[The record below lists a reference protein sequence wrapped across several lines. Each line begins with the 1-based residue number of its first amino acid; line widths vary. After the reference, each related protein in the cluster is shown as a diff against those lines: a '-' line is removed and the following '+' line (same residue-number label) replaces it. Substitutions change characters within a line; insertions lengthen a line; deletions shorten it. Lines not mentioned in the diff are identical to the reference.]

1 MRSPSG
7 ALASASLAAA
17 ARGIAVDLEQAFG
30 RVVPVAMRGRV
41 SKAVGLVIEAT
52 GIQAHVGELCELVT
66 PGEPPLL
73 AEVVGFQ
80 HNTAILTPLGATS
93 GLSALTEV
101 VPTGRGH
108 ACPVGPALLGRVL
121 DAFGRPLDDRGPLG
135 PHALAPVHREPVAPL
150 ARRPIERPL
159 PTGIR
164 AIDGLLTLGVGQR
177 LGVFAPPGVGK
188 STLLG
193 MLARGS
199 SADVNVVVL
208 VGERGR
214 EVQEFIAASLGEEGL
229 RRTVVVVS
237 TSDRPPMERIKS
249 AYVGTT
255 IAEHFRD
262 EGASVLLLV
271 DSLTRFARA
280 QREIG
285 LASGE
290 PPTRRSYPPSI
301 FSMLPQLLER
311 AGQGER
317 RSLSAVYAVLT
328 EGDEDN
334 DPIAEEVRS
343 ILDGHIVLS
352 RKLAAAN
359 QFPAI
364 DVPASISRTMAQVV
378 SADHRGAAGRWR
390 ALMARYQELELLIQ
404 IGEYREGADAL
415 ADEAVRL
422 RAQMQRFLAQSP
434 GELAPFAQTVAAL
447 ERLAPAAEDA
457 P

>member
-1 MRSPSG
+1 MTDSS
-7 ALASASLAAA
+7 ALSNA
-17 ARGIAVDLEQAFG
+17 AREIAIDLDHLFG
-30 RVVPVAMRGRV
+30 RVVPLAMRGRV
-41 SKAVGLVIEAT
+41 SKAVGMVIEAT

-73 AEVVGFQ
+73 AEVVGFRQ
-80 HNTAILTPLGATS
+80 QTAILTPLGATS

-108 ACPVGPALLGRVL
+108 ACPVGPALLGRVV
-121 DAFGRPLDDRGPLG
+121 DALGRPLDGRGPLAAHG
-135 PHALAPVHREPVAPL
+135 RAPVHREPVSPL

-159 PTGIR
+159 ATGIR
-164 AIDGLLTLGVGQR
+164 AIDGLLTLGLGQR
-177 LGVFAPPGVGK
+177 IGVFAPPGVGK

-199 SADVNVVVL
+199 TADVNVVVL

-214 EVQEFIAASLGEEGL
+214 EVQEFIAGNLGEEGL
-229 RRTVVVVS
+229 RKTVVVVS

-262 EGASVLLLV
+262 EGAKVLLLV

-280 QREIG
+280 QREVG

-311 AGQGER
+311 AGQGEQG
-317 RSLSAVYAVLT
+317 SMTAVYAVLT
-328 EGDEDN
+328 EGDEEN

-364 DVPASISRTMAQVV
+364 DVPASVSRVMAQVTV
-378 SADHRGAAGRWR
+378 PAHRASAARWR

-404 IGEYREGADAL
+404 IGEYREGGDPL
-415 ADEAVRL
+415 ADQAVRL
-422 RAQMQRFLAQSP
+422 RGAMQRFLAQPS
-434 GELAPFAQTVAAL
+434 GEHTPFAQVLSEL
-447 ERLAPAAEDA
+447 ERIVAQPEGAP
-457 P
+457 

>member
-1 MRSPSG
+1 
-7 ALASASLAAA
+7 
-17 ARGIAVDLEQAFG
+17 
-30 RVVPVAMRGRV
+30 
-41 SKAVGLVIEAT
+41 VIEAT
-52 GIQAHVGELCELVT
+52 GIQAHIGELCELVT

-73 AEVVGFQ
+73 AEVIGFAHQ
-80 HNTAILTPLGATS
+80 GAILTPLGATT
-93 GLSALTEV
+93 GLSSLTEV
-101 VPTGRGH
+101 VPTGRGLD
-108 ACPVGPALLGRVL
+108 CPVGAPLLGRVL
-121 DAFGRPLDDRGPLG
+121 DALGAPLDGLGPLAA
-135 PHALAPVHREPVAPL
+135 HARMPVHRDPTPPL
-150 ARRPIERPL
+150 ERRPIDRPM
-159 PTGIR
+159 PTGLR
-164 AIDGLLTLGVGQR
+164 SLDGLLTLGIGQR

-193 MLARGS
+193 MLAQGS
-199 SADVNVVVL
+199 TADVNVVVL

-214 EVQEFIAASLGEEGL
+214 EVKEFIEHHLGPAGL
-229 RRTVVVVS
+229 AKTVMVVS

-262 EGASVLLLV
+262 EGCRVLLLV

-311 AGQGER
+311 AGQGR
-317 RSLSAVYAVLT
+317 TGSITAVYSVLT

-352 RKLAAAN
+352 RTLAAAG
-359 QFPAI
+359 QYPAVDPLASVSRVMSNI
-364 DVPASISRTMAQVV
+364 VSPAHRAA
-378 SADHRGAAGRWR
+378 ADRWR
-390 ALMARYQELELLIQ
+390 ALLAKYRELELLIQ
-404 IGEYREGADAL
+404 IGEYRRGTDAL

-422 RAQMQRFLAQSP
+422 RPAMQRFLAQAP
-434 GELAPFAQTVAAL
+434 GTHDAFEHTTAELQRILDEGAP
-447 ERLAPAAEDA
+447 
-457 P
+457 

>member
-1 MRSPSG
+1 MTSRPG
-7 ALASASLAAA
+7 TLEAASLADA
-17 ARGIAVDLEQAFG
+17 ARAVVADLEQVFG

-41 SKAVGLVIEAT
+41 SKAVGMVIEAT

-80 HNTAILTPLGATS
+80 QHTAILTPLGATS

-121 DAFGRPLDDRGPLG
+121 DAFGRPLDGRGPLG

-150 ARRPIERPL
+150 LRRPIDRPL
-159 PTGIR
+159 ATGIR
-164 AIDGLLTLGVGQR
+164 AIDGLLTLGLGQR

-193 MLARGS
+193 MLARRS
-199 SADVNVVVL
+199 TADVNVVVL

-214 EVQEFIAASLGEEGL
+214 EVQEFISGSLGEDGL
-229 RRTVVVVS
+229 RKTVVVVS

-262 EGASVLLLV
+262 EGAKVLLLV

-317 RSLSAVYAVLT
+317 GSLSAVYAVLT
-328 EGDEDN
+328 EGDEEN

-343 ILDGHIVLS
+343 ILDGHLVLS
-352 RKLAAAN
+352 RKLAAAS

-364 DVPASISRTMAQVV
+364 DVPASVSRTMAQVV
-378 SADHRGAAGRWR
+378 SPEHRAVAARWR

-404 IGEYREGADAL
+404 IGEYREGGDAL
-415 ADEAVRL
+415 ADQAVRL

-434 GELAPFAQTVAAL
+434 GEHAPFAQTLAEM
-447 ERLAPAAEDA
+447 ERLVPARGDEA
-457 P
+457 